1 MPFSNRSNVLLEQHQ
16 PALANPSTRCVR
28 MDISLDTA
36 PHRIIQHLFNPSR
49 FCGLVLFR
57 VERFIFTDT
66 ICTKK
71 YKSEIVLVVDFQI
84 NIPRE
89 HIILCLRKMSSGI
102 SEKATVIKVK
112 LKRTFETIYSF
123 IAIFYDRSI
132 RFVSHKQSL
141 ALKF

>member
-66 ICTKK
+66 ICTKN
-71 YKSEIVLVVDFQI
+71 YKSEIVLVVDFRT
-84 NIPRE
+84 NIPKN
-89 HIILCLRKMSSGI
+89 I
-102 SEKATVIKVK
+102 
-112 LKRTFETIYSF
+112 
-123 IAIFYDRSI
+123 
-132 RFVSHKQSL
+132 
-141 ALKF
+141 